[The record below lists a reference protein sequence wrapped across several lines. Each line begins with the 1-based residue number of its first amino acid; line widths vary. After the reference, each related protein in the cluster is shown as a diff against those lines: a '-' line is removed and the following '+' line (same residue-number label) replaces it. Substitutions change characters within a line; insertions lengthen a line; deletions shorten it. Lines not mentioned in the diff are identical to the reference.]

1 MTIAPAILE
10 HYPDLNEAQ
19 RAVIG
24 HIDGPLLVIAGPG
37 SGKTYSIVLRALNL
51 LLLEKALPR
60 ELVLCTFTE
69 KAAFEMRDRLAAAA
83 RTVAYAGDLS
93 ELTVSTIHSFCNRV
107 LTQHR
112 HRTALGHNYGTLDEL
127 TQLLF
132 LFEHFDEIIG
142 PAQNDLFLGRWN
154 TRWTAIEGARA
165 YFDKITEEL
174 VDPAQLATASD
185 PFVAAIGRA
194 YLAYEKALT
203 EANRIDFAH
212 LQRVVLQLLEDSA
225 TADAVTQPIRYVLV
239 DEYQDTNY
247 VQERLLLRLTERTRN
262 LCVVGDEDQSLYR
275 FRGATV
281 RNILEFPQRMPGC
294 ATIKLTTNYRS
305 HRAIVERY
313 DGWMASADWSN
324 PNGAPFRYDKTIAA
338 NDAATHPAYPAV
350 FAIWGKDKRD
360 EAARFADLVAFLE
373 QNGIVADYS
382 QIALLLHSVR
392 QEHSGPYLAA
402 LAARG
407 IPAFCPRARA
417 YFENEVIRDLVG
429 CFAVLF
435 GWYGDGRG
443 QVAGAVAELADYVDG
458 AIVELGR
465 RFGAPHPLAS
475 ALAGWTQE
483 IAALPEGE
491 ALDVRPADYLYRLLA
506 IDPFKTAVKEENAA
520 RNLAIFSQLL
530 NTFQTYYHYTVV
542 THKNREFLRFHLFNS
557 FLRLL
562 YDGGINEYEDPD
574 QPFPKGHVQVMTI
587 HQAKGLEFPVV
598 VVGSLSTQL
607 SSPKQADRDLG
618 TFYHRPPFEPERR
631 ITLFDRMR
639 LHYVAFSRAQ
649 NVLALTAAE
658 PPKDH
663 FAPIWQGLPQW
674 PYVQKDLLA
683 AQRFHLRERM
693 SVKKT
698 YSFTGDLKI
707 YETCPRQYQFF
718 REYDFTPSRS
728 AVIFFGL
735 LVHQTI
741 EEIHRIALDCKLET
755 LDETRIGELFDR
767 TFRFLAMSDFRPIG
781 DAARESA
788 FAQVMNYFRQNRDE
802 MRRVI
807 QTEVDVSLEK
817 DLPAVPPACRVGN
830 ADTGTAQAG
839 GYILVGKVDLLLGS
853 DLPAPRPGLFFV
865 YAIECDDGSHYIGHT
880 PDLQK
885 RWSEHLKGV
894 ASDWTRRHKARRIA
908 HYEEFGT
915 LREAVKREHD
925 LKTGYGRRLLHR
937 IIQSGR
943 ARQAGGKLELLDF
956 KTSPRPKDSP
966 GLIAAYERQL
976 CTYAHILEQ
985 RHGRHVDRL
994 LLYWTSEPRKED
1006 ALMVLP
1012 YDPARVEE
1020 AGRHFD
1026 ETVRR
1031 IQAREFAVT
1040 APPEAAICK
1049 ECDLRM
1055 LCHAEGVISREARG

>member
-1 MTIAPAILE
+1 MTIAPIILE

-19 RAVIG
+19 RAIVA
-24 HIDGPLLVIAGPG
+24 HADGPLLVIAGPG

-51 LLLEKALPR
+51 LLLDKAQPR
-60 ELVLCTFTE
+60 QLVLCTFTE

-83 RTVAYAGDLS
+83 RKVGYAGDLS
-93 ELTVSTIHSFCNRV
+93 ELVVSTIHGFCNRI

-112 HRTALGHNYGTLDEL
+112 HRTELGHGFDTLDEL
-127 TQLLF
+127 TQRLF

-142 PAQNDLFLGRWN
+142 PAENDLFLKRWK
-154 TRWTAIEGARA
+154 TRWTAIEGARG

-174 VDPAQLATASD
+174 VDPEQLAGSAD
-185 PFVAAIGRA
+185 PSLAAIGNAYRRYERA
-194 YLAYEKALT
+194 LIG
-203 EANRIDFAH
+203 ANRTDFAH
-212 LQRVVLQLLEDSA
+212 LQRFVYDLLGDPA
-225 TADAVTQPIRYVLV
+225 TADAVTRDIRYVLV

-247 VQERLLLRLTERTRN
+247 IQEQLLLKLTEKSRN

-281 RNILEFPQRMPGC
+281 RNILEFPQRTPGC
-294 ATIKLTTNYRS
+294 TTVKLTTNYRS

-313 DGWMASADWSN
+313 DRWMASADWSN
-324 PNGAPFRYDKTIAA
+324 PRGPSFRHDKTIEAA
-338 NDAATHPAYPAV
+338 AAGTHPDYPSV
-350 FAIWGKDKRD
+350 IAIWGRDSRD
-360 EAARFADLVAFLE
+360 EAARFADLVDFLKKNE
-373 QNGIVADYS
+373 VIADYS
-382 QIALLLHSVR
+382 QVALLLHSVR
-392 QEHSGPYLAA
+392 EEHSGPYLAA
-402 LAARG
+402 LEARG

-417 YFENEVIRDLVG
+417 WFEIPEVRDLVA

-435 GWYGDGRG
+435 GWHGDGRG
-443 QVAGAVAELADYVDG
+443 QVGGAVAELAAYVDD
-458 AIVELGR
+458 AIVQLGR
-465 RFGAPHPLAS
+465 RFGTPHPLAA
-475 ALAGWTQE
+475 ALQRWTGE
-483 IAALPEGE
+483 IAALREGE
-491 ALDVRPADYLYRLLA
+491 ALDLRPADYFYHLLA
-506 IDPFKTAVKEENAA
+506 LDPFKTALRNENTA

-530 NTFQTYYHYTVV
+530 NVFQSYYHYTVV
-542 THKNREFLRFHLFNS
+542 THGNREFLRLHFFNS

-562 YDGGINEYEDPD
+562 HDGGINEYEDPD

-587 HQAKGLEFPVV
+587 HQSKGLEFPVV
-598 VVGSLSTQL
+598 VVGSLGTQL
-607 SSPKQADRDLG
+607 STPKRIDRDLG
-618 TFYHRPPFEPERR
+618 PFYHRPPFEPEDR

-639 LHYVAFSRAQ
+639 LHYVAFSRPQ
-649 NVLALTAAE
+649 KVLVLTAHE

-683 AQRFHLRERM
+683 AQRFEVHERM
-693 SVKKT
+693 PVKKS

-741 EEIHRIALDCKLET
+741 EEIHRIALDGRLDT
-755 LDETRIGELFDR
+755 LDEPRIRELFDR
-767 TFRFLAMSDFRPIG
+767 TFRFLAMSDVRPIG
-781 DAARESA
+781 DAARDA
-788 FAQVMNYFRQNRDE
+788 ALAQVLNYWRQNHAE

-817 DLPAVPPACRVGN
+817 D
-830 ADTGTAQAG
+830 
-839 GYILVGKVDLLLGS
+839 GYILVGKVDLLLGG
-853 DLPAPRPGLFFV
+853 D
-865 YAIECDDGSHYIGHT
+865 
-880 PDLQK
+880 
-885 RWSEHLKGV
+885 
-894 ASDWTRRHKARRIA
+894 
-908 HYEEFGT
+908 
-915 LREAVKREHD
+915 
-925 LKTGYGRRLLHR
+925 
-937 IIQSGR
+937 
-943 ARQAGGKLELLDF
+943 GKLELLDF

-966 GLIAAYERQL
+966 ELIAAYERQL

-985 RHGRHVDRL
+985 RHGRRVDRL
-994 LLYWTSEPRKED
+994 LLYWTAEPRKED

-1031 IQAREFAVT
+1031 IQAREFAVIS
-1040 APPEAAICK
+1040 PPEPGICK
-1049 ECDLRM
+1049 ECDLRS
-1055 LCHAEGVISREARG
+1055 LCRSEGIIIGTE

>member
-1 MTIAPAILE
+1 MTVAPAIAE
-10 HYPDLNEAQ
+10 NFPRLNAVQ
-19 RAVIG
+19 RAIIG
-24 HIDGPLLVIAGPG
+24 HLDGPLLVIAGPG

-51 LLLEKALPR
+51 LLLEKAHPR
-60 ELVLCTFTE
+60 QIVLCTFTE

-83 RTVAYAGDLS
+83 RKVRYAGDLS
-93 ELTVSTIHSFCNRV
+93 ELTASTIHSLCNRI

-112 HRTALGHNYGTLDEL
+112 HRTPLGHSYDTLDEL

-132 LFEHFDEIIG
+132 IFERFDEIVG
-142 PAQNDLFLGRWN
+142 PAENDLFLQRWK
-154 TRWTAIEGARA
+154 TRWTAIEGTRA

-174 VDPAQLATASD
+174 VDAERLSASAD
-185 PFVAAIGRA
+185 PFLRGIGEAYRRYERA
-194 YLAYEKALT
+194 LLD
-203 EANRIDFAH
+203 ANRTDFAH
-212 LQRVVLQLLEDSA
+212 LQRLVFDLLQDPA
-225 TADAVTQPIRYVLV
+225 TADAVTRDLRYVLV

-247 VQERLLLRLTERTRN
+247 IQEQLLLKLTEKGRN

-281 RNILEFPQRMPGC
+281 RNILEFPQRVPGC
-294 ATIKLTTNYRS
+294 KVVKLTTNYRS
-305 HRAIVERY
+305 HRSIVERY
-313 DGWMASADWSN
+313 DRWMASADWSN
-324 PNGAPFRYDKTIAA
+324 RTGASFRYDKTIAA
-338 NDAATHPAYPAV
+338 DSDGAHPDYPAV
-350 FAIWGKDKRD
+350 IAIWGRDRRD
-360 EAARFADLVAFLE
+360 EAARFADLVAYLE
-373 QNGIVADYS
+373 ANGVIADYS
-382 QIALLLHSVR
+382 QVALLLHSVR
-392 QEHSGPYLAA
+392 EEHSGSYVAA
-402 LAARG
+402 LEAKG
-407 IPAFCPRARA
+407 IPAYCPRARA
-417 YFENEVIRDLVG
+417 YFEIPEVRDLVA

-435 GWYGDGRG
+435 GWHGDGRG
-443 QVAGAVAELADYVDG
+443 QVAGAVAELAAYVDD
-458 AIVELGR
+458 AIVQLGR
-465 RFGAPHPLAS
+465 RFGAPHPLAAS
-475 ALAGWTQE
+475 LAHWVKE
-483 IAALPEGE
+483 IAGLREGE
-491 ALDVRPADYLYRLLA
+491 ALDLRPADYFYHLLA
-506 IDPFKTAVKEENAA
+506 LDPFKSAVRNENTA

-530 NTFQTYYHYTVV
+530 NVFQSYYHYTVV
-542 THKNREFLRFHLFNS
+542 THRNREFLRLHFFNS

-598 VVGSLSTQL
+598 VVGSLCNQL
-607 SSPKQADRDLG
+607 GSPKQTDRDLG
-618 TFYHRPPFEPERR
+618 PFYHRPPFEPENR

-639 LHYVAFSRAQ
+639 LHYVAFSRPQ
-649 NVLALTAAE
+649 KLLVLTAHE

-674 PYVQKDLLA
+674 PYVEKELLA
-683 AQRFHLRERM
+683 AQRFDIHERM
-693 SVKKT
+693 PVKKT

-741 EEIHRIALDCKLET
+741 EEIHRLALDGKLDT
-755 LDETRIGELFDR
+755 LDEVRIRELFER
-767 TFRFLAMSDFRPIG
+767 TFRFLCLSDVRPIG

-817 DLPAVPPACRVGN
+817 D
-830 ADTGTAQAG
+830 
-839 GYILVGKVDLLLGS
+839 GYILAGKVDLLLGG
-853 DLPAPRPGLFFV
+853 D
-865 YAIECDDGSHYIGHT
+865 
-880 PDLQK
+880 
-885 RWSEHLKGV
+885 
-894 ASDWTRRHKARRIA
+894 
-908 HYEEFGT
+908 
-915 LREAVKREHD
+915 
-925 LKTGYGRRLLHR
+925 
-937 IIQSGR
+937 
-943 ARQAGGKLELLDF
+943 GKLELLDF

-966 GLIAAYERQL
+966 ELIAAYERQL
-976 CTYAHILEQ
+976 CTYAHILER

-994 LLYWTSEPRKED
+994 LLYWTSEARKQD

-1031 IQAREFAVT
+1031 IQAQEFAVT
-1040 APPEAAICK
+1040 TPPEAAICK

-1055 LCHAEGVISREARG
+1055 LCHADGVISREARG

>member
-1 MTIAPAILE
+1 VSIAPAIAE
-10 HYPDLNEAQ
+10 HYPALNDAQ
-19 RAVIG
+19 RAIVG
-24 HIDGPLLVIAGPG
+24 HLDGPLLVVAGPG

-51 LLLEKALPR
+51 LLLEKAQPGQ
-60 ELVLCTFTE
+60 LVLCTFTE

-83 RTVAYAGDLS
+83 RRVGYNGDLS
-93 ELTVSTIHSFCNRV
+93 ELNVSTIHSFCNRI
-107 LTQHR
+107 LSQHR
-112 HRTALGHNYGTLDEL
+112 HRTELGHGFDTLDEL

-132 LFEHFDEIIG
+132 VFEHFDQIIG
-142 PAQNDLFLGRWN
+142 PAENDLYLGKWK
-154 TRWTAIEGARA
+154 TRWTAIEGVRG

-174 VDPAQLATASD
+174 VDPAQLTGSAN
-185 PFVAAIGRA
+185 PFLVAIGNAYRRYERA
-194 YLAYEKALT
+194 LLD
-203 EANRIDFAH
+203 ANRTDFAH
-212 LQRVVLQLLEDSA
+212 LQRLVYDLLRDPG
-225 TADAVTQPIRYVLV
+225 TAAAVTRDLRYVLV

-247 VQERLLLRLTERTRN
+247 IQEQLLLTLTEKSRN

-294 ATIKLTTNYRS
+294 AVVKLTTNYRS

-313 DGWMASADWSN
+313 DRWMASADWSN
-324 PNGAPFRYDKTIAA
+324 PQGPSFRYDKTIEA
-338 NDAATHPAYPAV
+338 DAAAAHPAYPSV
-350 FAIWGKDKRD
+350 IAIWGKDKRD
-360 EAARFADLVAFLE
+360 EATRFADLVAFLKKHE
-373 QNGIVADYS
+373 VIADYG
-382 QIALLLHSVR
+382 QVALLLHSVR
-392 QEHSGPYLAA
+392 EEHSGPYLAA
-402 LAARG
+402 LEAKG

-417 YFENEVIRDLVG
+417 YFEIPEVRDLVA
-429 CFAVLF
+429 CFAVLL
-435 GWYGDGRG
+435 GWHGNGRG
-443 QVAGAVAELADYVDG
+443 QVAGAVAELATYVDD
-458 AIVELGR
+458 AIVQLGR
-465 RFGAPHPLAS
+465 RFGAPHPLAA
-475 ALAGWTQE
+475 ALQRWTGE
-483 IAALPEGE
+483 IAALQEGQ
-491 ALDVRPADYLYRLLA
+491 ALDLRPADYFYHLLA
-506 IDPFKTAVKEENAA
+506 LDPFKSAVRNENTA

-530 NTFQTYYHYTVV
+530 NVFQSYYHYTVV
-542 THKNREFLRFHLFNS
+542 THRNRESLRLHFFNS

-607 SSPKQADRDLG
+607 ASPKQIDRDLAP
-618 TFYHRPPFEPERR
+618 FYHRPPFEPENR

-639 LHYVAFSRAQ
+639 LHYVAFSRPQ
-649 NVLALTAAE
+649 KLLVLTAHE
-658 PPKDH
+658 TPKDY

-674 PYVQKDLLA
+674 PYVRKDLLA
-683 AQRFHLRERM
+683 AQRFEVRERVP
-693 SVKKT
+693 VKKT

-718 REYDFTPSRS
+718 RAYDFTPSRS

-741 EEIHRIALDCKLET
+741 EEIHRIALDGRLDT
-755 LDETRIGELFDR
+755 LDETRIREIFER
-767 TFRFLAMSDFRPIG
+767 TFRFLSISDVRPIG
-781 DAARESA
+781 PEAKKSA
-788 FAQVMNYFRQNRDE
+788 FTHVMNYFRQNCDE

-817 DLPAVPPACRVGN
+817 D
-830 ADTGTAQAG
+830 

-853 DLPAPRPGLFFV
+853 D
-865 YAIECDDGSHYIGHT
+865 
-880 PDLQK
+880 
-885 RWSEHLKGV
+885 
-894 ASDWTRRHKARRIA
+894 
-908 HYEEFGT
+908 
-915 LREAVKREHD
+915 
-925 LKTGYGRRLLHR
+925 
-937 IIQSGR
+937 
-943 ARQAGGKLELLDF
+943 GKLELLDF

-966 GLIAAYERQL
+966 ELIAAYERQL

-985 RHGRHVDRL
+985 RHGKRVERL

-1012 YDPARVEE
+1012 YDPQKVEE

-1040 APPEAAICK
+1040 KPPEAAICK

-1055 LCHAEGVISREARG
+1055 LCRSEGIITGTE